1 MELKNCKYN
10 LGYRIY
16 YNTEQFQGIEDGMSI
31 GIYESALEQTY
42 LSNLLCEGKDVKSRT
57 ALPRDLQCVCT

>member
-42 LSNLLCEGKDVKSRT
+42 LSNLLCEGKDVKK
-57 ALPRDLQCVCT
+57 